1 MMKSYLPMMQER
13 VAIYQK
19 KSVSDDCGGFTETW
33 HQLHFVWAAIR
44 LATTRT
50 YSQSQSTGQRLGSAE
65 AKDALYEVVLR
76 REVKIEAGMRLHWA
90 QKILV
95 VVSDP
100 VRQVNKQFHI
110 VFASLLKPS
119 EGGPHV

>member
-1 MMKSYLPMMQER
+1 MKSYLPMMQAR

-19 KSVSDDCGGFTETW
+19 KSLTDDCGGFTEIW
-33 HQLHFVWAAIR
+33 QQVNFVWAAIR

-50 YSQSQSTGQRLGSAE
+50 YSQSQSAGQRLGSTE

-76 REVKIEAGMRLHWA
+76 REISIVAGMRLHWD

-100 VRQVNKQFHI
+100 VRQVNKQFHL

-119 EGGPHV
+119 EGGSHV

>member
-1 MMKSYLPMMQER
+1 MKSYLPMMQAR

-19 KSVSDDCGGFTETW
+19 KSLTDDCGGFTETW
-33 HQLHFVWAAIR
+33 QQVNFVWAAIR

-50 YSQSQSTGQRLGSAE
+50 FSQSQSAGQRLGSAQ

-76 REVKIEAGMRLHWA
+76 REIQITAGMRLHWD

-95 VVSDP
+95 IVSDP
-100 VRQVNKQFHI
+100 IRQVNKQFHL

-119 EGGPHV
+119 EGGSHV